1 MSCSKKRLSAVGAR
15 HTNLLHHKLS
25 IKVRDARAIGPTSQ
39 PDARFFGKHEKT
51 DEKPAVCL
59 LAENEERF
67 WNDHVEWKSEERVEH
82 DGIVWLN
89 RDGRVLH

>member
-1 MSCSKKRLSAVGAR
+1 VSCSKKRLSAVGAR

-51 DEKPAVCL
+51 DEKPVVCL